1 MIRRL
6 ALTASLLA
14 LAACG
19 QGASSPEPAAPAAGS
34 TAPAAPI
41 APAPPAP
48 TDAKMQAAL
57 AALPAPYNA
66 ADLENGRRAFARC
79 RSCHTVTEGGPN
91 MTGPN
96 LWGVFGRQA
105 GSHPGFNYSEAVKSA
120 DFTWDAERID
130 HWLENPRTFLP
141 GNKMSFAG
149 LPDGD
154 DRRDLIA
161 WLQLNAKPTS

>member
-6 ALTASLLA
+6 VLTASLLT

-19 QGASSPEPAAPAAGS
+19 QGSSSDAGPSAAPAAPA
-34 TAPAAPI
+34 
-41 APAPPAP
+41 P
-48 TDAKMQAAL
+48 TEAQMQAAL

-79 RSCHTVTEGGPN
+79 RSCHTVTLGGPN

-96 LWGVFGRQA
+96 LYGVFGRQA
-105 GSHPGFNYSEAVKSA
+105 GSQPSFNYSKPLKSA
-120 DFTWDAERID
+120 GFIWDAERLD

-141 GNKMSFAG
+141 GNKMSFPG
-149 LPDGD
+149 LPDET

-161 WLQLNAKPTS
+161 WLQVNTTPAA